1 MNLAPPLATTHSGQ
15 VETSIADTAN
25 VDKAIADTVITEKLA
40 KPLRIAVLLGDAV
53 NLDSHSAQVLG
64 TFTERERVQI
74 CAADANQS
82 TVHRPTAHEPKE
94 HEPSVYEQRSLTA
107 LLGQATTAIEQGK
120 LVELKF
126 NDGNLPQSL
135 YLLDGLRAAKLRLH
149 AHAFI
154 AGFAAG
160 NETTDVANAAVENA
174 ATVANAALAAAKRSP
189 AQTVQHQTIANT
201 LNEAFVALRQ
211 GVTAL
216 AARTQAP
223 LKGTTDIKQTNN
235 TNHQAGY
242 WFSDQ
247 HQARVLCLNLVA
259 KNIAAT
265 TSNPADT
272 LLDSGQNICQS
283 LVLTQ
288 GTQVI
293 APKALVDEN
302 RLFVPI
308 SSDSINELK
317 AKLFQLLSSL
327 AIGAPHTSS
336 ASHQLTFWF
345 ERYDANAPL
354 ALVLMAAS
362 SDDLKLEAKAM
373 LTALEN
379 DAIRHHGQHFKTP
392 AGSCFTAKPLGDAG
406 LTFVYPGVGTVYANM
421 FNNLHEYFPALYHQL
436 EREGDLSAMLQSPQ
450 IYAADVKTAA
460 GMNLSQQAISG
471 VGASYLFTKLLTQ
484 VFNIKPKI
492 ALGYSMGEAAMW
504 ASLDV
509 WQTPHGMINAT
520 ENSDIF
526 NHAISGELTAV
537 RRAWQLA
544 DDEAIVWNSFVV
556 RADSN
561 EIKAL
566 LPEFPRAYLAITQGD
581 TCVIAGC
588 ETSCKALLAKLG
600 KRGIAANRV
609 TAMHTAPAMLVHGQ
623 VQDFYTQALKP
634 EALKPKALKAAAQD
648 LPIRFISA
656 AQTAPVT
663 VDSHSIGR
671 AIADTFCS
679 PLDFSALIHNA
690 TEQGARLF
698 VEVGADRQTSTLI
711 DKISHA
717 HASQS
722 TANAATAAI
731 ACNAKGADAITSLL
745 KCLAQLISHR
755 VPLSL
760 APLIQPL
767 SANAAP
773 LSSAVS
779 PEGEPQ

>member
-1 MNLAPPLATTHSGQ
+1 MNLASPLATT
-15 VETSIADTAN
+15 N
-25 VDKAIADTVITEKLA
+25 NA
-40 KPLRIAVLLGDAV
+40 KPLRIAVLLGDAL

-64 TFTERERVQI
+64 RFAEHESVQI
-74 CAADANQS
+74 CALDADQS
-82 TVHRPTAHEPKE
+82 PTNGPTAHEPSMY
-94 HEPSVYEQRSLTA
+94 EPRSLTA
-107 LLGQATTAIEQGK
+107 LLSQAVAAIEQGK

-160 NETTDVANAAVENA
+160 NEVTGVANAAVENA
-174 ATVANAALAAAKRSP
+174 ATVANKALAAAKRSP
-189 AQTVQHQTIANT
+189 AQTVQHQLVANT
-201 LNEAFVALRQ
+201 LNEAFLALRQ

-223 LKGTTDIKQTNN
+223 LYGKEGENQQT
-235 TNHQAGY
+235 GY

-259 KNIAAT
+259 K
-265 TSNPADT
+265 TSSQTDESRHLN
-272 LLDSGQNICQS
+272 QS
-283 LVLTQ
+283 IVLTQ
-288 GTQVI
+288 GSQAI
-293 APKALVDEN
+293 APKALVDKN

-308 SSDSINELK
+308 SGDSINELK

-327 AIGAPHTSS
+327 EIGALNTSF
-336 ASHQLTFWF
+336 ASHQLAFWF

-362 SDDLKLEAKAM
+362 IDDLKLEANVM

-379 DAIRHHGQHFKTP
+379 DAVRHQGQAFKTP

-460 GMNLSQQAISG
+460 DMSLSQQAISG

-484 VFNIKPKI
+484 VFNIQPKM

-504 ASLDV
+504 ASLNV

-556 RADSN
+556 RADSH

-566 LPEFPRAYLAITQGD
+566 LPAFPRAYLAIIQGD

-588 ETSCKALLAKLG
+588 ETSCKALLATLG

-623 VQDFYTQALKP
+623 VQDFYTQALKA
-634 EALKPKALKAAAQD
+634 EALKPKALEAAAQD
-648 LPIRFISA
+648 SPIRFISA
-656 AQTAPVT
+656 AQTAPVAL
-663 VDSHSIGR
+663 DSASIGR

-679 PLDFSALIHNA
+679 PLDFSALIQNA

-717 HASQS
+717 HAGQS

-767 SANAAP
+767 NANAAP

-779 PEGEPQ
+779 PQGEPQ

>member
-1 MNLAPPLATTHSGQ
+1 MNLAPPLATTHNGQ
-15 VETSIADTAN
+15 AETSIAD
-25 VDKAIADTVITEKLA
+25 KSA

-74 CAADANQS
+74 CAANANQS
-82 TVHRPTAHEPKE
+82 SVHRPTAHEPKE
-94 HEPSVYEQRSLTA
+94 HEPSVHEQRSLTP

-120 LVELKF
+120 LVELIF

-160 NETTDVANAAVENA
+160 NETTDVENA
-174 ATVANAALAAAKRSP
+174 ATVANAAAVANKALVAAKRSP
-189 AQTVQHQTIANT
+189 AQTVQYQMVANT
-201 LNEAFVALRQ
+201 LNEACIALRQ

-223 LKGTTDIKQTNN
+223 LYGKEGENQQT
-235 TNHQAGY
+235 GY

-259 KNIAAT
+259 K
-265 TSNPADT
+265 TSHQADESRN
-272 LLDSGQNICQS
+272 LNQS

-288 GTQVI
+288 GTQLA

-308 SSDSINELK
+308 SADNIDALI
-317 AKLFQLLSSL
+317 AQLFQLLQRVNTLENSAGTL
-327 AIGAPHTSS
+327 ENGADFR
-336 ASHQLTFWF
+336 AEQLKPWF
-345 ERYDANAPL
+345 ERYNANAPL

-362 SDDLKLEAKAM
+362 IDDLKLEANAM
-373 LTALEN
+373 LAALEN
-379 DAIRHHGQHFKTP
+379 DAVRHQGQAFKTP

-484 VFNIKPKI
+484 VFNIKPKM

-556 RADSN
+556 RADSS

-566 LPEFPRAYLAITQGD
+566 LPAFPRAYLAITQGD

-588 ETSCKALLAKLG
+588 ETSCKTLLATLG

-634 EALKPKALKAAAQD
+634 EALKPKALEAAAQD
-648 LPIRFISA
+648 SPIRFISA
-656 AQTAPVT
+656 AQTAPVAL
-663 VDSHSIGR
+663 DSASIGR

-717 HASQS
+717 HAGQS

-760 APLIQPL
+760 APLMQPL
-767 SANAAP
+767 NANAAP
-773 LSSAVS
+773 LSSAVL
-779 PEGEPQ
+779 PQGEPQ

>member
-1 MNLAPPLATTHSGQ
+1 MNLAHTLATLHSGQ
-15 VETSIADTAN
+15 TETSIADTAM
-25 VDKAIADTVITEKLA
+25 TEKLA

-53 NLDSHSAQVLG
+53 NLDPHSAQVLG
-64 TFTERERVQI
+64 TFAERERVQI

-82 TVHRPTAHEPKE
+82 TD
-94 HEPSVYEQRSLTA
+94 HEPSVHEQRSLTA
-107 LLGQATTAIEQGK
+107 LLSQATTAIEQGK

-126 NDGNLPQSL
+126 NNGNLPQPLAQSL

-160 NETTDVANAAVENA
+160 NKVTGFENA

-189 AQTVQHQTIANT
+189 AQTVQHQTVANT

-216 AARTQAP
+216 AARTQVP
-223 LKGTTDIKQTNN
+223 LKGTTDIKQTND
-235 TNHQAGY
+235 TNHQTGY

-259 KNIAAT
+259 K
-265 TSNPADT
+265 TSHQADESRN
-272 LLDSGQNICQS
+272 LSQS

-288 GTQVI
+288 GTQLT
-293 APKALVDEN
+293 APKTLIDEN
-302 RLFVPI
+302 RLFIPI
-308 SSDSINELK
+308 SGGSINELK

-327 AIGAPHTSS
+327 DICAPDTSF
-336 ASHQLTFWF
+336 ALHQLAFWF
-345 ERYDANAPL
+345 ERYDTNAPL

-362 SDDLKLEAKAM
+362 IDDLRLEAKAM

-379 DAIRHHGQHFKTP
+379 DAVRHHGQHFKTP

-421 FNNLHEYFPALYHQL
+421 FNNLHEYFPELYHQL

-460 GMNLSQQAISG
+460 GMSLSQQAISG

-484 VFNIKPKI
+484 VFNIKPKM

-509 WQTPHGMINAT
+509 WQTPHAMINAT

-537 RRAWQLA
+537 RRAWQLK
-544 DDEAIVWNSFVV
+544 DNESIVWNSFVV
-556 RADSN
+556 RADSK

-588 ETSCKALLAKLG
+588 ETSCKALLTKLG

-634 EALKPKALKAAAQD
+634 EALKPEALKAAAQD
-648 LPIRFISA
+648 SSIRFISA
-656 AQTAPVT
+656 AQTAPVI

-679 PLDFSALIHNA
+679 PLDFSALIQNA

-731 ACNAKGADAITSLL
+731 ACNAKGADAIISLL

-773 LSSAVS
+773 LSSAVL

>member
-1 MNLAPPLATTHSGQ
+1 MNLAHTLATLHSGQ
-15 VETSIADTAN
+15 TETSIADTAM
-25 VDKAIADTVITEKLA
+25 TEKLA

-53 NLDSHSAQVLG
+53 NLDPHSAQVLG
-64 TFTERERVQI
+64 TFAERERVQI

-82 TVHRPTAHEPKE
+82 TD
-94 HEPSVYEQRSLTA
+94 HEPSVHEQRSLTA
-107 LLGQATTAIEQGK
+107 LLSQATTAIEQGK

-126 NDGNLPQSL
+126 NNGNLPQSL

-160 NETTDVANAAVENA
+160 NETTGVANAAA
-174 ATVANAALAAAKRSP
+174 VANAALVAAKRSP
-189 AQTVQHQTIANT
+189 AQTVQHQLVANT

-223 LKGTTDIKQTNN
+223 LKGTTDIKQTND
-235 TNHQAGY
+235 TNHQTGY

-247 HQARVLCLNLVA
+247 HQARVLCLNLVT
-259 KNIAAT
+259 KNLAAT

-272 LLDSGQNICQS
+272 LLDSGQDICQS

-288 GTQVI
+288 GSQVI
-293 APKALVDEN
+293 VPKALVDKN

-308 SSDSINELK
+308 SGNSIDSLIAQVLQLANTLENSAGTLENGADFRAEQLK
-317 AKLFQLLSSL
+317 A
-327 AIGAPHTSS
+327 
-336 ASHQLTFWF
+336 WF
-345 ERYDANAPL
+345 EHYDANAPL

-362 SDDLKLEAKAM
+362 SDDLKLEANAM
-373 LTALEN
+373 LAALEN
-379 DAIRHHGQHFKTP
+379 DAVRHQGQAFKTP

-460 GMNLSQQAISG
+460 GMGLSQQAISG

-484 VFNIKPKI
+484 VFNIQPKM

-504 ASLDV
+504 ASLNV
-509 WQTPHGMINAT
+509 WQTPHAMINAT

-556 RADSN
+556 RSGSH

-566 LPEFPRAYLAITQGD
+566 LPEFPRAYLAIIQGD
-581 TCVIAGC
+581 TCVIAGS
-588 ETSCKALLAKLG
+588 ETSCKVLLATLG

-634 EALKPKALKAAAQD
+634 EALKPKAQD

-656 AQTAPVT
+656 AQTAPVA
-663 VDSHSIGR
+663 VDSDSIGR

-679 PLDFSALIHNA
+679 PLDFSALIQNA

-711 DKISHA
+711 DKIGHA
-717 HASQS
+717 HAGQS
-722 TANAATAAI
+722 TENATTAAI

-755 VPLSL
+755 IPLSL
-760 APLIQPL
+760 APLITPL

-779 PEGEPQ
+779 PKGEPQ

>member
-1 MNLAPPLATTHSGQ
+1 MNLAPPLATTHNGQ
-15 VETSIADTAN
+15 AETSIADTAM
-25 VDKAIADTVITEKLA
+25 TEKLA

-53 NLDSHSAQVLG
+53 NLDSHSAQVLE
-64 TFTERERVQI
+64 TFAERERVQI

-82 TVHRPTAHEPKE
+82 TVHEPRV
-94 HEPSVYEQRSLTA
+94 HEPSMYEPRSLTA
-107 LLGQATTAIEQGK
+107 LLSQAVTAIEQGK

-126 NDGNLPQSL
+126 EDGNLPQSL

-160 NETTDVANAAVENA
+160 NEVTDVANAA
-174 ATVANAALAAAKRSP
+174 TVASKALAAAKRSP
-189 AQTVQHQTIANT
+189 AQTVQHQIVANT

-223 LKGTTDIKQTNN
+223 LKGTTGIKQTND
-235 TNHQAGY
+235 TNHQTGY

-259 KNIAAT
+259 K
-265 TSNPADT
+265 TSHQADESRN
-272 LLDSGQNICQS
+272 LSQS

-288 GTQVI
+288 GTQLA

-308 SSDSINELK
+308 SGDSINELK

-327 AIGAPHTSS
+327 DIGALDTSF
-336 ASHQLTFWF
+336 ASHQLAFLF

-484 VFNIKPKI
+484 VFNIKPKM

-634 EALKPKALKAAAQD
+634 EALKAAAQD
-648 LPIRFISA
+648 SSIRFISA
-656 AQTAPVT
+656 AQTAPVI

-679 PLDFSALIHNA
+679 PLDFSALIQNA

-773 LSSAVS
+773 LSSAVL
-779 PEGEPQ
+779 PEGEPL

>member
-1 MNLAPPLATTHSGQ
+1 MKAWRRKSSELSPPLATLHSGPA
-15 VETSIADTAN
+15 ETSIAD
-25 VDKAIADTVITEKLA
+25 KAIADKSA

-53 NLDSHSAQVLG
+53 NLDSHSAQILG
-64 TFTERERVQI
+64 TFAERERVQI

-82 TVHRPTAHEPKE
+82 TAHEPTLHESKM
-94 HEPSVYEQRSLTA
+94 HEPSVHEQRSLTA

-120 LVELKF
+120 LVELTF

-160 NETTDVANAAVENA
+160 NETTDVENA

-189 AQTVQHQTIANT
+189 AQTVQHQTVANT

-223 LKGTTDIKQTNN
+223 LKGTTGIKQTND
-235 TNHQAGY
+235 TNHQTGY

-259 KNIAAT
+259 K
-265 TSNPADT
+265 TSHQADESRN
-272 LLDSGQNICQS
+272 LSQS

-288 GTQVI
+288 GTQLA

-308 SSDSINELK
+308 GGDSINELK

-327 AIGAPHTSS
+327 DIGALDTSF
-336 ASHQLTFWF
+336 ASHQLAFLF

-379 DAIRHHGQHFKTP
+379 DAVRHQGQHFKTP

-484 VFNIKPKI
+484 VFNIKPKM

-509 WQTPHGMINAT
+509 WQTPHAMINAT

-544 DDEAIVWNSFVV
+544 DNEAIVWNSFVV
-556 RADSN
+556 RADSH

-588 ETSCKALLAKLG
+588 ETSCKALLTKLG

-634 EALKPKALKAAAQD
+634 EALKPKALKAAAQE

-679 PLDFSALIHNA
+679 PLDFSALIQNA

>member
-1 MNLAPPLATTHSGQ
+1 MNLASPLANLDNGQ
-15 VETSIADTAN
+15 ADASSK
-25 VDKAIADTVITEKLA
+25 DKAIADKSA
-40 KPLRIAVLLGDAV
+40 KPLRIAVLLGDAL

-64 TFTERERVQI
+64 RFAEHESVQI
-74 CAADANQS
+74 CALDADQS
-82 TVHRPTAHEPKE
+82 TLHGPTSHEPRVHE
-94 HEPSVYEQRSLTA
+94 QTSHEPSMYEPRSLTA
-107 LLGQATTAIEQGK
+107 LLSQAVAAIEQGK

-126 NDGNLPQSL
+126 NDGNLPQSLTQSL

-160 NETTDVANAAVENA
+160 NQVTGVANAAVENA

-189 AQTVQHQTIANT
+189 AQTVQHQTVANT

-223 LKGTTDIKQTNN
+223 LYGKEGENQQT
-235 TNHQAGY
+235 GY

-259 KNIAAT
+259 K
-265 TSNPADT
+265 TSHQADESRN
-272 LLDSGQNICQS
+272 LNQS

-288 GTQVI
+288 GTQLA

-308 SSDSINELK
+308 SADNIDSLIAQVLQLVNTLENSAGTLENGAGFRADFRAKQLK
-317 AKLFQLLSSL
+317 
-327 AIGAPHTSS
+327 P
-336 ASHQLTFWF
+336 WF
-345 ERYDANAPL
+345 ERYDDNAPL
-354 ALVLMAAS
+354 ALVLMAVS
-362 SDDLKLEAKAM
+362 IDDLKLEANAM

-379 DAIRHHGQHFKTP
+379 DAVRHHGQAFKTP

-484 VFNIKPKI
+484 VFNIKPKM

-504 ASLDV
+504 ASLNV
-509 WQTPHGMINAT
+509 WQTPHAMINAT

-556 RADSN
+556 RADSH

-566 LPEFPRAYLAITQGD
+566 LPAFPRAYLAITQGD

-588 ETSCKALLAKLG
+588 ETSCKALLTKLG

-634 EALKPKALKAAAQD
+634 EALEAAAHGS
-648 LPIRFISA
+648 PIRFISA
-656 AQTAPVT
+656 AQTAPVI
-663 VDSHSIGR
+663 VDSNSIGR

-679 PLDFSALIHNA
+679 PLDFSALIQNA

-731 ACNAKGADAITSLL
+731 ACNAKGADAITCLL

-760 APLIQPL
+760 APLMLPL
-767 SANAAP
+767 NANAAP

>member
-1 MNLAPPLATTHSGQ
+1 MNLAPPLATTHNGQ
-15 VETSIADTAN
+15 AETSIAD
-25 VDKAIADTVITEKLA
+25 KSA

-74 CAADANQS
+74 CAANANQS
-82 TVHRPTAHEPKE
+82 SVH
-94 HEPSVYEQRSLTA
+94 EQSSLTA

-160 NETTDVANAAVENA
+160 NETTDVENA

-189 AQTVQHQTIANT
+189 AQTVQHQTVANT

-223 LKGTTDIKQTNN
+223 LKGTTGIKQTND
-235 TNHQAGY
+235 TNHQTGY

-259 KNIAAT
+259 K
-265 TSNPADT
+265 TSHQADESRN
-272 LLDSGQNICQS
+272 LNQS

-288 GTQVI
+288 GTQLA

-302 RLFVPI
+302 RLFIPI

-327 AIGAPHTSS
+327 DIGAPDTSFTL
-336 ASHQLTFWF
+336 HQLAFWF

-379 DAIRHHGQHFKTP
+379 DAVCHHGQHFKTP
-392 AGSCFTAKPLGDAG
+392 AGSCFTAKPLGDSG

-421 FNNLHEYFPALYHQL
+421 FNNLHEYFPALYHRL
-436 EREGDLSAMLQSPQ
+436 EGEGDLSAMLQSQ
-450 IYAADVKTAA
+450 LIYAADVKTAA
-460 GMNLSQQAISG
+460 NMSLSQQAISG

-484 VFNIKPKI
+484 VFNIKPKM

-509 WQTPHGMINAT
+509 WQTPHAMIKAT

-537 RRAWQLA
+537 RQAWQLK
-544 DDEAIVWNSFVV
+544 DNEAIVWNSFVV
-556 RADSN
+556 RSGSH

-634 EALKPKALKAAAQD
+634 KALKPKALKAAAQD

>member
-1 MNLAPPLATTHSGQ
+1 MNLANPLATTNRGQ
-15 VETSIADTAN
+15 ADSSIK
-25 VDKAIADTVITEKLA
+25 DKAIADKSA

-53 NLDSHSAQVLG
+53 NLDAHSALKLAQL
-64 TFTERERVQI
+64 ESVQI
-74 CAADANQS
+74 CTLDVDLS
-82 TVHRPTAHEPKE
+82 TTHEPT
-94 HEPSVYEQRSLTA
+94 SFTT
-107 LLGQATTAIEQGK
+107 LLSQAVTAIEQGK
-120 LVELKF
+120 LVELIF
-126 NDGNLPQSL
+126 NDANQPQPLTQSL
-135 YLLDGLRAAKLRLH
+135 YLLDGLSAAKLRLH

-160 NETTDVANAAVENA
+160 NETTGGSNAVVENA
-174 ATVANAALAAAKRSP
+174 AAVANAALAAAKRNP
-189 AQTVQHQTIANT
+189 AQTVQHRRVANT
-201 LNEAFVALRQ
+201 LNEAFIALRQ
-211 GVTAL
+211 GVTAI

-223 LKGTTDIKQTNN
+223 LNGKEGENQQT
-235 TNHQAGY
+235 GY
-242 WFSDQ
+242 WFSGQ

-259 KNIAAT
+259 K
-265 TSNPADT
+265 TSHQADESRN
-272 LLDSGQNICQS
+272 LNQS
-283 LVLTQ
+283 IVLTQ

-302 RLFVPI
+302 RLFAPI
-308 SSDSINELK
+308 SGDNIDSLI
-317 AKLFQLLSSL
+317 AQLLQL
-327 AIGAPHTSS
+327 VTLENGPGTLENS
-336 ASHQLTFWF
+336 AGFHADFRAEQLKPWF

-362 SDDLKLEAKAM
+362 IDDLKLEAKAM

-436 EREGDLSAMLQSPQ
+436 EREGDLSAMLQSSL

-460 GMNLSQQAISG
+460 NMSLSQQAISG

-484 VFNIKPKI
+484 VFNIKPKM

-509 WQTPHGMINAT
+509 WQTPHAMINAT

-556 RADSN
+556 RADSH

-588 ETSCKALLAKLG
+588 ETSCKALLATLG

-634 EALKPKALKAAAQD
+634 EVLKPEALEPEALEPEVLKAAAQD

-663 VDSHSIGR
+663 VDSTSIGR

-679 PLDFSALIHNA
+679 PLDFSALIQNA

-711 DKISHA
+711 DKISHV
-717 HASQS
+717 HAGQS
-722 TANAATAAI
+722 TANEATAAI

-779 PEGEPQ
+779 QQGEPQ

>member
-1 MNLAPPLATTHSGQ
+1 MNLAPPLATTHNGQ
-15 VETSIADTAN
+15 AETSIAD
-25 VDKAIADTVITEKLA
+25 KSA

-74 CAADANQS
+74 CAANANQS
-82 TVHRPTAHEPKE
+82 SM

-126 NDGNLPQSL
+126 NDGNLSQPLAQSL

-160 NETTDVANAAVENA
+160 NETTDVENA
-174 ATVANAALAAAKRSP
+174 ATVANAAAVANAALAAAKRCP
-189 AQTVQHQTIANT
+189 AQTVQHQTVANT

-223 LKGTTDIKQTNN
+223 LHGATDIKQTNN
-235 TNHQAGY
+235 TNHQTGY

-259 KNIAAT
+259 K
-265 TSNPADT
+265 TSHQADESRN
-272 LLDSGQNICQS
+272 LCQS

-288 GTQVI
+288 GTQLVT
-293 APKALVDEN
+293 PKALVDEN

-308 SSDSINELK
+308 SGDSIDSLIAQILQIINTVENGAGTLENSTDFSAEYLK
-317 AKLFQLLSSL
+317 AL
-327 AIGAPHTSS
+327 
-336 ASHQLTFWF
+336 F

-379 DAIRHHGQHFKTP
+379 DAVCHHGQHFKTP
-392 AGSCFTAKPLGDAG
+392 AGSCFTAKPLGDKG

-484 VFNIKPKI
+484 VFNIKPKM

-509 WQTPHGMINAT
+509 WQTPHAMINAT

-556 RADSN
+556 RADSH

-588 ETSCKALLAKLG
+588 ETSCKALLATLD

-634 EALKPKALKAAAQD
+634 EALKAAAQD

-656 AQTAPVT
+656 AQTAPVI

-679 PLDFSALIHNA
+679 PLDFSALIQNA

-722 TANAATAAI
+722 SANAATAAI

-760 APLIQPL
+760 TPLIQPL

-779 PEGEPQ
+779 PKGEPQ

>member
-1 MNLAPPLATTHSGQ
+1 MNLAHTLATLHSSQ
-15 VETSIADTAN
+15 TETSIADTAM
-25 VDKAIADTVITEKLA
+25 TEKLA

-64 TFTERERVQI
+64 TFAERERVQI
-74 CAADANQS
+74 CALDANQS
-82 TVHRPTAHEPKE
+82 TVH
-94 HEPSVYEQRSLTA
+94 EPSVHEQRSLTA

-160 NETTDVANAAVENA
+160 NETTGVANAAA
-174 ATVANAALAAAKRSP
+174 VANKALGATKRNP
-189 AQTVQHQTIANT
+189 AQTVQHQLVANT

-223 LKGTTDIKQTNN
+223 LRGATDIKEANG

-259 KNIAAT
+259 K
-265 TSNPADT
+265 TSSHADESRH
-272 LLDSGQNICQS
+272 LNQS
-283 LVLTQ
+283 IVLTQ

-308 SSDSINELK
+308 SADNIDSLIAQVLQLVNTLENGAGLHADFRAEQLK
-317 AKLFQLLSSL
+317 
-327 AIGAPHTSS
+327 P
-336 ASHQLTFWF
+336 WF

-362 SDDLKLEAKAM
+362 IDDLKLEAKAM
-373 LTALEN
+373 LSALEN
-379 DAIRHHGQHFKTP
+379 DAVRHHGQHFKTP

-450 IYAADVKTAA
+450 IYAADVKNAA
-460 GMNLSQQAISG
+460 GMSLSQQAISG

-484 VFNIKPKI
+484 VFNIKPKM

-509 WQTPHGMINAT
+509 WQTPHAMINAT

-537 RRAWQLA
+537 RRAWQLK
-544 DDEAIVWNSFVV
+544 DNESIVWNSFVV

-588 ETSCKALLAKLG
+588 ETSCKALLATLG

-634 EALKPKALKAAAQD
+634 EALKPKALEAAAQD

-679 PLDFSALIHNA
+679 PLDFSALIQNA

-717 HASQS
+717 HAGQS
-722 TANAATAAI
+722 TVHEATVAI

-745 KCLAQLISHR
+745 KCFAQLISHR

-760 APLIQPL
+760 APLIKPL

-779 PEGEPQ
+779 PQGEPQ

>member
-1 MNLAPPLATTHSGQ
+1 MNLASPLATTNS
-15 VETSIADTAN
+15 
-25 VDKAIADTVITEKLA
+25 A

-53 NLDSHSAQVLG
+53 NLSPHSAQVLG
-64 TFTERERVQI
+64 TFAERESVQI
-74 CAADANQS
+74 CAANANQS
-82 TVHRPTAHEPKE
+82 TAHEPTLHE
-94 HEPSVYEQRSLTA
+94 STVHEPIVHEPSVYEQSSLTA
-107 LLGQATTAIEQGK
+107 LLGQAITAIEQGK

-160 NETTDVANAAVENA
+160 NEATGGANAAVANAAA
-174 ATVANAALAAAKRSP
+174 IANTALAAAKRSP
-189 AQTVQHQTIANT
+189 AQTVQHQLVANT

-223 LKGTTDIKQTNN
+223 LHGATDIKEANG

-259 KNIAAT
+259 K
-265 TSNPADT
+265 TSNQADESRN
-272 LLDSGQNICQS
+272 LNQS
-283 LVLTQ
+283 IVLTQ
-288 GTQVI
+288 DTKVI

-308 SSDSINELK
+308 SGDSIDSLIAQVLQLVNTLENGAGLHADFRAEQLK
-317 AKLFQLLSSL
+317 
-327 AIGAPHTSS
+327 P
-336 ASHQLTFWF
+336 WF
-345 ERYDANAPL
+345 ERYDANATL

-362 SDDLKLEAKAM
+362 IDDLKLEAKAM
-373 LTALEN
+373 LSALEN
-379 DAIRHHGQHFKTP
+379 DAVRHHGQAFKTP

-421 FNNLHEYFPALYHQL
+421 FNNLHEYFPTLYHQL

-460 GMNLSQQAISG
+460 GMSLSQQAISG

-484 VFNIKPKI
+484 VFNIKPKM

-509 WQTPHGMINAT
+509 WQTPHAMIKAT

-537 RRAWQLA
+537 RRAWQLK
-544 DDEAIVWNSFVV
+544 DNESIVWNSFVV

-566 LPEFPRAYLAITQGD
+566 LPEFPRAYLAIIQGD

-623 VQDFYTQALKP
+623 VQDFYTQAVKP
-634 EALKPKALKAAAQD
+634 EALKPKALEAAVQD

-679 PLDFSALIHNA
+679 PLDFSALIQNA

-717 HASQS
+717 HASQ
-722 TANAATAAI
+722 TTVNEATVAI
-731 ACNAKGADAITSLL
+731 ACNAKGADAITCLL

-760 APLIQPL
+760 APLIKPL

-779 PEGEPQ
+779 PKGEPL

>member
-82 TVHRPTAHEPKE
+82 TVHGPTAHEPKE
-94 HEPSVYEQRSLTA
+94 HEPSVHEQRSLTA
-107 LLGQATTAIEQGK
+107 LLGQATTALEQGK

-126 NDGNLPQSL
+126 NDGNRPLSL

-160 NETTDVANAAVENA
+160 NETTGDTNVAVENA

-189 AQTVQHQTIANT
+189 AQTVQHQTVANT

-223 LKGTTDIKQTNN
+223 LKGTTGIKQTND
-235 TNHQAGY
+235 TNHQTGY

-259 KNIAAT
+259 K
-265 TSNPADT
+265 TSHQADESRN
-272 LLDSGQNICQS
+272 LSQS

-288 GTQVI
+288 GTQLA

-327 AIGAPHTSS
+327 DIGAPDTSS

-484 VFNIKPKI
+484 VFNIKPKM

-509 WQTPHGMINAT
+509 WQTPHAMINAT

-544 DDEAIVWNSFVV
+544 DDEAIAWNSFVV
-556 RADSN
+556 RADSH

-588 ETSCKALLAKLG
+588 ETSCKALLATLG

-609 TAMHTAPAMLVHGQ
+609 TAMHTAPALLVHGQ

-634 EALKPKALKAAAQD
+634 EALEPEALKAAAQD
-648 LPIRFISA
+648 SPIRFISA
-656 AQTAPVT
+656 AQTAPVI

-679 PLDFSALIHNA
+679 PIDFSALIQNA

>member
-1 MNLAPPLATTHSGQ
+1 MNLASPLATT
-15 VETSIADTAN
+15 N
-25 VDKAIADTVITEKLA
+25 NA
-40 KPLRIAVLLGDAV
+40 KPLRIAVLLGDAL
-53 NLDSHSAQVLG
+53 NLDSHSAQILG
-64 TFTERERVQI
+64 RFAEHERVQI
-74 CAADANQS
+74 CALDADLS
-82 TVHRPTAHEPKE
+82 PTHEPIVHK
-94 HEPSVYEQRSLTA
+94 QQSLTA
-107 LLGQATTAIEQGK
+107 LLSQAVTALEQGK

-154 AGFAAG
+154 AGFAVG
-160 NETTDVANAAVENA
+160 NEATGGSNATVANTEAVANTAA
-174 ATVANAALAAAKRSP
+174 VANAALVAAKRNP
-189 AQTVQHQTIANT
+189 AQTVQYQMIANT

-223 LKGTTDIKQTNN
+223 RTTDIKQTNN

-259 KNIAAT
+259 K
-265 TSNPADT
+265 TSHQADESRN
-272 LLDSGQNICQS
+272 LNQS

-288 GTQVI
+288 GTQLA

-302 RLFVPI
+302 RLFIPI

-327 AIGAPHTSS
+327 NIGAPDTSF
-336 ASHQLTFWF
+336 ALHQLAFWF
-345 ERYDANAPL
+345 ERYDDNAPL

-362 SDDLKLEAKAM
+362 IDDLKLEANAM
-373 LTALEN
+373 LAALEN
-379 DAIRHHGQHFKTP
+379 DAVRHHGQHFKTP

-484 VFNIKPKI
+484 VFNIKPKM

-509 WQTPHGMINAT
+509 WQTPHAMINAT

-544 DDEAIVWNSFVV
+544 DNEAIVWNSFVV
-556 RADSN
+556 RADSH

-588 ETSCKALLAKLG
+588 EASCKALLATLG

-656 AQTAPVT
+656 AQTAPVI

-679 PLDFSALIHNA
+679 PLDFSALIQNA

-717 HASQS
+717 HAGQS
-722 TANAATAAI
+722 TVNEATAAI

>member
-1 MNLAPPLATTHSGQ
+1 MNLAHPLATTHSGQ
-15 VETSIADTAN
+15 TETSIADTAM
-25 VDKAIADTVITEKLA
+25 TEKLA

-64 TFTERERVQI
+64 TFAERERVQI
-74 CAADANQS
+74 CALDAAPS
-82 TVHRPTAHEPKE
+82 TTQEPAAHEPKV
-94 HEPSVYEQRSLTA
+94 HEPSVYEQSSLTA

-126 NDGNLPQSL
+126 NDGNLPQPLTQSL

-160 NETTDVANAAVENA
+160 NQTTGVANAAA
-174 ATVANAALAAAKRSP
+174 VANAALVAAKRSP
-189 AQTVQHQTIANT
+189 AQTVQHQLVANT
-201 LNEAFVALRQ
+201 LNGTFVALRQ

-223 LKGTTDIKQTNN
+223 LKGTTDIKQTND
-235 TNHQAGY
+235 TNHQTGY

-259 KNIAAT
+259 KNLAAT
-265 TSNPADT
+265 RSNPADT
-272 LLDSGQNICQS
+272 LLDSGQDIYQS

-308 SSDSINELK
+308 SADNIDSLIAQVLQLVNTLENNVGFHAEYLK
-317 AKLFQLLSSL
+317 A
-327 AIGAPHTSS
+327 
-336 ASHQLTFWF
+336 WF

-362 SDDLKLEAKAM
+362 IDDLKLETKAM

-379 DAIRHHGQHFKTP
+379 DGVCHHGQPFKTP

-421 FNNLHEYFPALYHQL
+421 FNNLYEYFPALYHQL
-436 EREGDLSAMLQSPQ
+436 EREGDLSAMLQSPL

-484 VFNIKPKI
+484 VFNIKPKM

-544 DDEAIVWNSFVV
+544 DNESIVWNSFVV
-556 RADSN
+556 RTDSN

-566 LPEFPRAYLAITQGD
+566 LPEFPRAYLAIIQGD

-609 TAMHTAPAMLVHGQ
+609 TVMHTAPAMLVHGQ
-623 VQDFYTQALKP
+623 VQDFYTQAVKT
-634 EALKPKALKAAAQD
+634 EALKPKALEAAAHGS
-648 LPIRFISA
+648 PIRFISA

-679 PLDFSALIHNA
+679 PLDFSALIQNA

-717 HASQS
+717 HAGQS
-722 TANAATAAI
+722 TANEATVAI
-731 ACNAKGADAITSLL
+731 ACNAKGADAITCLL

-760 APLIQPL
+760 APLMQPL

-779 PEGEPQ
+779 PKGEPL

>member
-1 MNLAPPLATTHSGQ
+1 MNLAPPLATTHNGQ
-15 VETSIADTAN
+15 AETSIADTAN
-25 VDKAIADTVITEKLA
+25 ADKSA

-82 TVHRPTAHEPKE
+82 TVHVPTTHEPKE
-94 HEPSVYEQRSLTA
+94 HEPSMHEQRSLTA

-120 LVELKF
+120 LVELTF
-126 NDGNLPQSL
+126 NDANLPQSL

-160 NETTDVANAAVENA
+160 NDTTGVANA

-189 AQTVQHQTIANT
+189 AQTVQHQTVANT

-223 LKGTTDIKQTNN
+223 LHDTTDIKQTND
-235 TNHQAGY
+235 TNHQTGY

-259 KNIAAT
+259 K
-265 TSNPADT
+265 TSHQADESRN
-272 LLDSGQNICQS
+272 LNQS

-288 GTQVI
+288 GTQLA
-293 APKALVDEN
+293 APKALVNEN

-308 SSDSINELK
+308 SGDSIDSLIAQVLQLVNTLENSVGFHAEYLK
-317 AKLFQLLSSL
+317 A
-327 AIGAPHTSS
+327 
-336 ASHQLTFWF
+336 WF

-362 SDDLKLEAKAM
+362 IDDLKLEAKAM

-379 DAIRHHGQHFKTP
+379 DAVRHHGQHFKTP

-460 GMNLSQQAISG
+460 GMNLSKQAISG

-484 VFNIKPKI
+484 VFNIKPKM

-509 WQTPHGMINAT
+509 WQTPHAMINAT

-537 RRAWQLA
+537 RRAWQLT
-544 DDEAIVWNSFVV
+544 DNEAIVWNSFVV
-556 RADSN
+556 RADSH

-588 ETSCKALLAKLG
+588 ETSCKALLTKLG

-634 EALKPKALKAAAQD
+634 KALKPKALEAAAHGS
-648 LPIRFISA
+648 PIRFISA

-679 PLDFSALIHNA
+679 PLDFSALIQNA

-698 VEVGADRQTSTLI
+698 VEVGADRQTCTLI

-773 LSSAVS
+773 LSSAVL

>member
-1 MNLAPPLATTHSGQ
+1 MNLASPLATTNS
-15 VETSIADTAN
+15 
-25 VDKAIADTVITEKLA
+25 A

-53 NLDSHSAQVLG
+53 NLSPHSAQVLG
-64 TFTERERVQI
+64 TFAERERVQI
-74 CAADANQS
+74 CAANANQS
-82 TVHRPTAHEPKE
+82 TAHEPKV
-94 HEPSVYEQRSLTA
+94 HEPSVYEQSSLTA
-107 LLGQATTAIEQGK
+107 LLGQAVTAIEQGK

-126 NDGNLPQSL
+126 NDGNQPQPLTQSL

-160 NETTDVANAAVENA
+160 NEATGGANAGVANAAA
-174 ATVANAALAAAKRSP
+174 VANAALVAAKRSP
-189 AQTVQHQTIANT
+189 AQTVQHQLVANT

-223 LKGTTDIKQTNN
+223 LHGATDIKAANG

-259 KNIAAT
+259 K
-265 TSNPADT
+265 TSNQVDESRN
-272 LLDSGQNICQS
+272 LNQS
-283 LVLTQ
+283 IVLTQ

-308 SSDSINELK
+308 SGDSIDSLIAQVLQLVNTLENGAGLHADFRAEQLK
-317 AKLFQLLSSL
+317 
-327 AIGAPHTSS
+327 P
-336 ASHQLTFWF
+336 WF
-345 ERYDANAPL
+345 ERYDANATL

-362 SDDLKLEAKAM
+362 IDDLKLEAKAM
-373 LTALEN
+373 LSALEN
-379 DAIRHHGQHFKTP
+379 DAVRHHGQAFKTP

-421 FNNLHEYFPALYHQL
+421 FNNLHEYFPTLYHQL

-460 GMNLSQQAISG
+460 GMSLSQQAISG

-484 VFNIKPKI
+484 VFNIKPKM

-509 WQTPHGMINAT
+509 WQTPHAMIKAT

-537 RRAWQLA
+537 RRVWQLK
-544 DDEAIVWNSFVV
+544 DNESIVWNSFVV

-566 LPEFPRAYLAITQGD
+566 LPEFPRAYLAIIQGD

-623 VQDFYTQALKP
+623 VQDFYTQAVKP
-634 EALKPKALKAAAQD
+634 EALKPKALEAAVQD

-679 PLDFSALIHNA
+679 PLDFSALIQNA

-717 HASQS
+717 HAGQS
-722 TANAATAAI
+722 TVNEATVAI

-760 APLIQPL
+760 APLMQPL

-779 PEGEPQ
+779 PKGEPQ

>member
-1 MNLAPPLATTHSGQ
+1 MNLASPLATT
-15 VETSIADTAN
+15 N
-25 VDKAIADTVITEKLA
+25 NA
-40 KPLRIAVLLGDAV
+40 KPLRIAVLLGDAL
-53 NLDSHSAQVLG
+53 NLNSHSAQVLG
-64 TFTERERVQI
+64 TFAEHESVQI
-74 CAADANQS
+74 CALDADLS
-82 TVHRPTAHEPKE
+82 PTHGPTVHEPRV
-94 HEPSVYEQRSLTA
+94 PEQSSLTA
-107 LLGQATTAIEQGK
+107 LLSQAVAAIEQGK

-126 NDGNLPQSL
+126 NDGNLPQPLTQSL

-160 NETTDVANAAVENA
+160 NEATSGVNAAVANT
-174 ATVANAALAAAKRSP
+174 ATVANKALVAAKRSP
-189 AQTVQHQTIANT
+189 AQTVQYQMVANT

-216 AARTQAP
+216 AARTQVP
-223 LKGTTDIKQTNN
+223 LYGKEGENQQT
-235 TNHQAGY
+235 GY

-259 KNIAAT
+259 K
-265 TSNPADT
+265 TSSQTDESRHLN
-272 LLDSGQNICQS
+272 QS
-283 LVLTQ
+283 IVLTQ

-308 SSDSINELK
+308 SADNIDSLIAQVLQLVNTLENGVGFHAEYLK
-317 AKLFQLLSSL
+317 
-327 AIGAPHTSS
+327 P
-336 ASHQLTFWF
+336 WF

-362 SDDLKLEAKAM
+362 IDDLKLEAKAM
-373 LTALEN
+373 LSALES
-379 DAIRHHGQHFKTP
+379 DAVRHHGQHFKTP

-460 GMNLSQQAISG
+460 GMSLSQQAISG

-484 VFNIKPKI
+484 VFNIKPKM

-509 WQTPHGMINAT
+509 WQTPHAMINAT

-537 RRAWQLA
+537 RRAWQLK
-544 DDEAIVWNSFVV
+544 DNESIVWNSFVV
-556 RADSN
+556 RADSH

-634 EALKPKALKAAAQD
+634 EALKPKALEAAAHGS
-648 LPIRFISA
+648 PIRFISA
-656 AQTAPVT
+656 AQTVPVT

-679 PLDFSALIHNA
+679 PLDFSALIQNA

-717 HASQS
+717 HAGQSTGWHQS
-722 TANAATAAI
+722 TANEATAAI

-760 APLIQPL
+760 APLIKPL

-773 LSSAVS
+773 LSSEVS

>member
-1 MNLAPPLATTHSGQ
+1 MNLAHTLATLHSGP
-15 VETSIADTAN
+15 ADTA
-25 VDKAIADTVITEKLA
+25 ITEKLA

-53 NLDSHSAQVLG
+53 NLDPHSAQVLG
-64 TFTERERVQI
+64 TFAERERVQI
-74 CAADANQS
+74 CALDAAPS
-82 TVHRPTAHEPKE
+82 TTQEPTAHEPKV
-94 HEPSVYEQRSLTA
+94 HEPSVYEQSSLTA
-107 LLGQATTAIEQGK
+107 LLGQATTAIEQDK
-120 LVELKF
+120 LVELTF
-126 NDGNLPQSL
+126 NDGNLPQALTQSL

-160 NETTDVANAAVENA
+160 NDTTGVANAAA
-174 ATVANAALAAAKRSP
+174 VANAALVAAKRSP
-189 AQTVQHQTIANT
+189 AQTVQHQLVANT

-223 LKGTTDIKQTNN
+223 LRGATDIKEANG

-259 KNIAAT
+259 KNLAAT
-265 TSNPADT
+265 RSNPADT
-272 LLDSGQNICQS
+272 LLDSGQDICQS

-308 SSDSINELK
+308 SADNIDSLIAQVLQLVNTLENGVGFHAEYLK
-317 AKLFQLLSSL
+317 
-327 AIGAPHTSS
+327 P
-336 ASHQLTFWF
+336 WF

-362 SDDLKLEAKAM
+362 IDDLKLEAKAM
-373 LTALEN
+373 LSALES
-379 DAIRHHGQHFKTP
+379 DAVRHHGQHFKTP

-460 GMNLSQQAISG
+460 GMSLSQQAISG

-484 VFNIKPKI
+484 VFNIKPKM

-509 WQTPHGMINAT
+509 WQTPHAMINAT

-544 DDEAIVWNSFVV
+544 DNESIVWNSFVV
-556 RADSN
+556 RADRN

-566 LPEFPRAYLAITQGD
+566 LPEFHRAYLAIIQGD

-609 TAMHTAPAMLVHGQ
+609 TAMHTAPALLVHGQ

-634 EALKPKALKAAAQD
+634 EALEAAAHGS
-648 LPIRFISA
+648 PIRFISA

-679 PLDFSALIHNA
+679 PLDFSALIQNA
-690 TEQGARLF
+690 TKQGARLF

-717 HASQS
+717 HAGQS
-722 TANAATAAI
+722 TENATTVAI
-731 ACNAKGADAITSLL
+731 ACNAKGADVITSLL

-779 PEGEPQ
+779 PKGEPL

>member
-1 MNLAPPLATTHSGQ
+1 MNLASPLATTNS
-15 VETSIADTAN
+15 
-25 VDKAIADTVITEKLA
+25 A

-53 NLDSHSAQVLG
+53 NLSPHSAQVLG
-64 TFTERERVQI
+64 TFAERESVQI
-74 CAADANQS
+74 CAANANQS
-82 TVHRPTAHEPKE
+82 TAHEPTLHE
-94 HEPSVYEQRSLTA
+94 STVHEPIVHEPSVYEQSSLTA
-107 LLGQATTAIEQGK
+107 LLGQAITAIEQGK

-160 NETTDVANAAVENA
+160 NEATGGANAAVANAAA
-174 ATVANAALAAAKRSP
+174 IANTALAAAKRSP
-189 AQTVQHQTIANT
+189 AQTVQHQLVANT

-223 LKGTTDIKQTNN
+223 LHGATDIKEANG

-259 KNIAAT
+259 K
-265 TSNPADT
+265 TSNQADESRN
-272 LLDSGQNICQS
+272 LNQS
-283 LVLTQ
+283 IVLTQ
-288 GTQVI
+288 GTKVI

-308 SSDSINELK
+308 SGDSIDSLIAQVLQLVNTLENGAGLHADFRAEQLK
-317 AKLFQLLSSL
+317 
-327 AIGAPHTSS
+327 P
-336 ASHQLTFWF
+336 WF
-345 ERYDANAPL
+345 ERYDANATL

-362 SDDLKLEAKAM
+362 IDDLKLEAKAM
-373 LTALEN
+373 LSALEN
-379 DAIRHHGQHFKTP
+379 DAVRHHGQAFKTP
-392 AGSCFTAKPLGDAG
+392 AGSCFTAKPLGGAG

-421 FNNLHEYFPALYHQL
+421 FNNLHEYFPTLYHQL

-460 GMNLSQQAISG
+460 GMSLSQQAISG

-484 VFNIKPKI
+484 VFNIKPKM

-509 WQTPHGMINAT
+509 WQTPHAMIKAT

-537 RRAWQLA
+537 RRAWQLK
-544 DDEAIVWNSFVV
+544 DNESIVWNSFVV

-566 LPEFPRAYLAITQGD
+566 LPEFPRAYLAIIQGD

-623 VQDFYTQALKP
+623 VQDFYTQAVKP
-634 EALKPKALKAAAQD
+634 EALKPKALEAAVQD

-679 PLDFSALIHNA
+679 PLDFSALIQNA

-717 HASQS
+717 HASQ
-722 TANAATAAI
+722 TTVNEATVAI
-731 ACNAKGADAITSLL
+731 ACNAKGADAITCLL

-760 APLIQPL
+760 APLIKPL

-779 PEGEPQ
+779 PKGEPL

>member
-1 MNLAPPLATTHSGQ
+1 MNLAHPLATTHNGQ
-15 VETSIADTAN
+15 AETSIADTAN
-25 VDKAIADTVITEKLA
+25 ADMAIADTVITEKLA

-64 TFTERERVQI
+64 TFAERERVQI
-74 CAADANQS
+74 CAANANQS
-82 TVHRPTAHEPKE
+82 SVH
-94 HEPSVYEQRSLTA
+94 EQRSLTA

-160 NETTDVANAAVENA
+160 NETTDVENA

-259 KNIAAT
+259 K
-265 TSNPADT
+265 TSHQADESRN
-272 LLDSGQNICQS
+272 LSQS

-288 GTQVI
+288 GTQLA

-308 SSDSINELK
+308 SGDNIDSLIAQILQIVNTVENGAGTLENSADFSAEYLK
-317 AKLFQLLSSL
+317 ALFE
-327 AIGAPHTSS
+327 H
-336 ASHQLTFWF
+336 
-345 ERYDANAPL
+345 YDANAPL

-362 SDDLKLEAKAM
+362 IDDLKLEAKAM
-373 LTALEN
+373 LAALEN
-379 DAIRHHGQHFKTP
+379 DAVRHHGQHFKTP
-392 AGSCFTAKPLGDAG
+392 AGSCFTAKPLGDVG

-421 FNNLHEYFPALYHQL
+421 FNNLHEYFPELYHQL

-484 VFNIKPKI
+484 VFNIKPKM

-509 WQTPHGMINAT
+509 WQTPHAMINAT

-634 EALKPKALKAAAQD
+634 EALKAAAQD
-648 LPIRFISA
+648 SSIRFISA
-656 AQTAPVT
+656 AQTAPVI

-679 PLDFSALIHNA
+679 PLDFSALIQNA

-779 PEGEPQ
+779 PEGEPL

>member
-1 MNLAPPLATTHSGQ
+1 MNLTHTLATLHSGQ
-15 VETSIADTAN
+15 TETSIADTAM
-25 VDKAIADTVITEKLA
+25 TEKLA

-53 NLDSHSAQVLG
+53 NLDSHSAQILE
-64 TFTERERVQI
+64 TFAERERVQI
-74 CAADANQS
+74 CALDAAPS
-82 TVHRPTAHEPKE
+82 TTQEPTAHEPKV
-94 HEPSVYEQRSLTA
+94 HEPSVYEQSSLTA

-126 NDGNLPQSL
+126 NDGNQPQPLTQSL

-160 NETTDVANAAVENA
+160 NETTGVVNAGVANAAA
-174 ATVANAALAAAKRSP
+174 VANAALVAAKRSP
-189 AQTVQHQTIANT
+189 AQTVQHQLVANT

-223 LKGTTDIKQTNN
+223 LHGATDIKAASG

-242 WFSDQ
+242 WFSGQ

-259 KNIAAT
+259 K
-265 TSNPADT
+265 TSNQT
-272 LLDSGQNICQS
+272 GESRNLSQS
-283 LVLTQ
+283 IVLTQ

-308 SSDSINELK
+308 SGDSINELK

-327 AIGAPHTSS
+327 EIGALNTSF
-336 ASHQLTFWF
+336 ASHQLAFLF
-345 ERYDANAPL
+345 ERYDANATL

-362 SDDLKLEAKAM
+362 IDDLKLEAKAM
-373 LTALEN
+373 LAALEN
-379 DAIRHHGQHFKTP
+379 HAVRHHGQHFKTP
-392 AGSCFTAKPLGDAG
+392 AGSCFTAKPLEDAG

-450 IYAADVKTAA
+450 IYAENIKTAA
-460 GMNLSQQAISG
+460 SMSLSQQAISG

-484 VFNIKPKI
+484 VFNIKPKM

-509 WQTPHGMINAT
+509 WQTPHAMINAT

-537 RRAWQLA
+537 RRAWQLK
-544 DDEAIVWNSFVV
+544 DNESIVWNSFVV
-556 RADSN
+556 RANSH

-566 LPEFPRAYLAITQGD
+566 LPEFPRAYLAIIQGD

-634 EALKPKALKAAAQD
+634 EALKPKALEAAAQD

-679 PLDFSALIHNA
+679 PLDFSALIQNA

-717 HASQS
+717 HAGQS
-722 TANAATAAI
+722 TANEATVAI

-760 APLIQPL
+760 APLIKPL
-767 SANAAP
+767 STNAAP

-779 PEGEPQ
+779 PQGEPQ

>member
-15 VETSIADTAN
+15 VETSIADTA
-25 VDKAIADTVITEKLA
+25 IADKSA

-82 TVHRPTAHEPKE
+82 TVHEPRV
-94 HEPSVYEQRSLTA
+94 HEPSMYEPRSLTA
-107 LLGQATTAIEQGK
+107 LLSQAVTAIEQGK

-160 NETTDVANAAVENA
+160 NETTDVENA

-259 KNIAAT
+259 K
-265 TSNPADT
+265 TSHQADESRN
-272 LLDSGQNICQS
+272 LSQS

-288 GTQVI
+288 GTQLA

-327 AIGAPHTSS
+327 DIGAPNTSS

-354 ALVLMAAS
+354 ALVLIAAS

-379 DAIRHHGQHFKTP
+379 DAVRHHDQHFKTP

-406 LTFVYPGVGTVYANM
+406 LAFVYPGVGTVYANM

-436 EREGDLSAMLQSPQ
+436 EREGDLSAMLQSSQ
-450 IYAADVKTAA
+450 IYAENIKNAA
-460 GMNLSQQAISG
+460 SMSLSQQAISG

-484 VFNIKPKI
+484 VFNIKPKM

-509 WQTPHGMINAT
+509 WQTPHAMINAT

-556 RADSN
+556 RADSH

-588 ETSCKALLAKLG
+588 EASCKALLAKLG

-656 AQTAPVT
+656 AQTAPVI
-663 VDSHSIGR
+663 VDSNSIGR

-773 LSSAVS
+773 LSSAVL
-779 PEGEPQ
+779 PEGEPL

>member
-82 TVHRPTAHEPKE
+82 TVHVPTTHEPKE
-94 HEPSVYEQRSLTA
+94 HEPSMHEQRSLTA

-120 LVELKF
+120 LVELTF
-126 NDGNLPQSL
+126 NDANLPQSL

-160 NETTDVANAAVENA
+160 NDTTGVANA

-189 AQTVQHQTIANT
+189 AQTVQHQTVANT

-223 LKGTTDIKQTNN
+223 LHDTTDIKQTND
-235 TNHQAGY
+235 TNHQTGY

-259 KNIAAT
+259 K
-265 TSNPADT
+265 TSHQADESRN
-272 LLDSGQNICQS
+272 LNQS

-288 GTQVI
+288 GTQLA
-293 APKALVDEN
+293 APKALVNEN

-308 SSDSINELK
+308 SGDSIDSLIAQVLQLVNTLENSVGFHAEYLK
-317 AKLFQLLSSL
+317 A
-327 AIGAPHTSS
+327 
-336 ASHQLTFWF
+336 WF
-345 ERYDANAPL
+345 EHYDANAPL

-362 SDDLKLEAKAM
+362 IDDLKLEAKAM
-373 LTALEN
+373 LTALES

-406 LTFVYPGVGTVYANM
+406 LTFVYPGVGTVYAQM

-484 VFNIKPKI
+484 VFNIKPKM

-509 WQTPHGMINAT
+509 WQTPHAMINAT

-544 DDEAIVWNSFVV
+544 DNEAIVWNSFVV
-556 RADSN
+556 RADSH

-588 ETSCKALLAKLG
+588 ETSCKALLATLG

-634 EALKPKALKAAAQD
+634 EALEPEALKAAAQD

-679 PLDFSALIHNA
+679 PLDFSALIQNA

>member
-1 MNLAPPLATTHSGQ
+1 VNLAPPLATTHSGQ

-82 TVHRPTAHEPKE
+82 TVHVPTTHEPKE
-94 HEPSVYEQRSLTA
+94 HEPSMHEQRSLTA

-120 LVELKF
+120 LVELTF
-126 NDGNLPQSL
+126 NDANLPQSL

-160 NETTDVANAAVENA
+160 NDTTGVANA

-189 AQTVQHQTIANT
+189 AQTVQHQTVANT

-223 LKGTTDIKQTNN
+223 LHDTTDIKQTND

-259 KNIAAT
+259 K
-265 TSNPADT
+265 TSSQTDESRHLN
-272 LLDSGQNICQS
+272 QS
-283 LVLTQ
+283 IVLTQ

-308 SSDSINELK
+308 SADNIDALIAQVLQLVNTLENGAGTLENGAGLHAESLK
-317 AKLFQLLSSL
+317 
-327 AIGAPHTSS
+327 P
-336 ASHQLTFWF
+336 WF

-362 SDDLKLEAKAM
+362 IDDLKLEANAM

-379 DAIRHHGQHFKTP
+379 HAVRHQGQAFKTP

-421 FNNLHEYFPALYHQL
+421 FNNLHEYFPTLYHQL

-460 GMNLSQQAISG
+460 GMSLSQQAISG

-484 VFNIKPKI
+484 AFNIKPKM

-509 WQTPHGMINAT
+509 WQTPHAMINAT

-544 DDEAIVWNSFVV
+544 DDEAMVWNSFVV

-588 ETSCKALLAKLG
+588 ETSCKALLASLG

-648 LPIRFISA
+648 SSIRFISA
-656 AQTAPVT
+656 AQTAPVI

-679 PLDFSALIHNA
+679 PLDFSALIQNA

>member
-1 MNLAPPLATTHSGQ
+1 MNLAHPLATTHNGQ
-15 VETSIADTAN
+15 AETSIADTAN
-25 VDKAIADTVITEKLA
+25 ADKSA

-53 NLDSHSAQVLG
+53 NLSPHSVQVLG

-82 TVHRPTAHEPKE
+82 TVHGPTAHEPKV
-94 HEPSVYEQRSLTA
+94 HEPSVNEQSSLTA

-160 NETTDVANAAVENA
+160 NEVTGIANAAVENA

-189 AQTVQHQTIANT
+189 AQTVQHQTVANT

-223 LKGTTDIKQTNN
+223 LKGTTDIKQTND
-235 TNHQAGY
+235 TNQQTGY
-242 WFSDQ
+242 WFSGQ

-259 KNIAAT
+259 K
-265 TSNPADT
+265 TSHQADESRN
-272 LLDSGQNICQS
+272 LNQS

-288 GTQVI
+288 GTQLA

-308 SSDSINELK
+308 SGDSINELK

-327 AIGAPHTSS
+327 DIGALDTSF
-336 ASHQLTFWF
+336 ASHQLAFWF

-373 LTALEN
+373 LTALES

-460 GMNLSQQAISG
+460 GMSLSQQAISG

-484 VFNIKPKI
+484 VFNIKPKM

-509 WQTPHGMINAT
+509 WQTPHAMINAT

-544 DDEAIVWNSFVV
+544 DNEAIVWNSFVV
-556 RADSN
+556 RADSH

-588 ETSCKALLAKLG
+588 EASCKALLATLG

-634 EALKPKALKAAAQD
+634 EALKPKALKAAAQN

-671 AIADTFCS
+671 AIANTFCS

-717 HASQS
+717 HACQHSGQHQS
-722 TANAATAAI
+722 TAKEATAAI

-773 LSSAVS
+773 LSSAVL

>member
-74 CAADANQS
+74 CAANANQS
-82 TVHRPTAHEPKE
+82 SVH
-94 HEPSVYEQRSLTA
+94 EQSSLTA

-160 NETTDVANAAVENA
+160 NETTDVENA

-189 AQTVQHQTIANT
+189 AQTVQHQTVANT

-223 LKGTTDIKQTNN
+223 LKGTTDIKQTND
-235 TNHQAGY
+235 TNHQTGY

-259 KNIAAT
+259 K
-265 TSNPADT
+265 TSHQADESRN
-272 LLDSGQNICQS
+272 LSQS

-288 GTQVI
+288 GTQLA

-308 SSDSINELK
+308 SGDSINELK

-327 AIGAPHTSS
+327 DIGAPDTSF
-336 ASHQLTFWF
+336 ASHQLAFWF

-362 SDDLKLEAKAM
+362 IDDLKLEAKAM

-484 VFNIKPKI
+484 VFNIKPKM

-509 WQTPHGMINAT
+509 WQTPHAMINAT

-556 RADSN
+556 RADSH

-588 ETSCKALLAKLG
+588 EASCKALLAKLG

-656 AQTAPVT
+656 AQTAPVI

-679 PLDFSALIHNA
+679 PLDFSALIQNA

-773 LSSAVS
+773 LSSAVL

>member
-1 MNLAPPLATTHSGQ
+1 MNLAHTLATLHSGQ
-15 VETSIADTAN
+15 TETPIADTA
-25 VDKAIADTVITEKLA
+25 ITEKLA

-53 NLDSHSAQVLG
+53 NLDSHSAQVLE
-64 TFTERERVQI
+64 TFAERERVQI
-74 CAADANQS
+74 CALDAAPS
-82 TVHRPTAHEPKE
+82 TTQEPAAHEPKV
-94 HEPSVYEQRSLTA
+94 HEPSVYEQSSLTA

-126 NDGNLPQSL
+126 NDGNLPQPLTQSL

-160 NETTDVANAAVENA
+160 NEATSGENATVANTEAVANT
-174 ATVANAALAAAKRSP
+174 ATVANAALAAAKRNP
-189 AQTVQHQTIANT
+189 AQTVQHQLIANT

-216 AARTQAP
+216 AARTEAP
-223 LKGTTDIKQTNN
+223 LYGKEGENQQT
-235 TNHQAGY
+235 GY

-259 KNIAAT
+259 K
-265 TSNPADT
+265 TSNQTDESRH
-272 LLDSGQNICQS
+272 LNQS
-283 LVLTQ
+283 IVLTQ
-288 GTQVI
+288 GTQLT

-308 SSDSINELK
+308 SGDNIDSLIAQVLQLVNTVENGAGLHADFRAEQLK
-317 AKLFQLLSSL
+317 
-327 AIGAPHTSS
+327 PC
-336 ASHQLTFWF
+336 F

-362 SDDLKLEAKAM
+362 IDDLKLEAKAM
-373 LTALEN
+373 LSALEN
-379 DAIRHHGQHFKTP
+379 DAVRHHGQHFKTP

-436 EREGDLSAMLQSPQ
+436 EREGDLSAMLQSSQ

-460 GMNLSQQAISG
+460 GMSLSQQAISG

-484 VFNIKPKI
+484 VFNIKPKM

-537 RRAWQLA
+537 RRAWQLK
-544 DDEAIVWNSFVV
+544 DNESIVWNSFVV
-556 RADSN
+556 RADSK

-566 LPEFPRAYLAITQGD
+566 LPEFPRAYLAIIQGD

-609 TAMHTAPAMLVHGQ
+609 TAMHTAPALLVHGQ
-623 VQDFYTQALKP
+623 VQDFYTQAVKP
-634 EALKPKALKAAAQD
+634 EALKPKALEAAAHGS
-648 LPIRFISA
+648 PIRFISA

-679 PLDFSALIHNA
+679 PLDFSALIQNA

-717 HASQS
+717 HAGQS
-722 TANAATAAI
+722 TENATTVAI
-731 ACNAKGADAITSLL
+731 ACNAKGADVITSLL

-779 PEGEPQ
+779 PKGEPL

>member
-1 MNLAPPLATTHSGQ
+1 MNLAHPLATTHSGPA
-15 VETSIADTAN
+15 ETAIADTAM
-25 VDKAIADTVITEKLA
+25 TEKLA

-53 NLDSHSAQVLG
+53 NLDSHSAQILG
-64 TFTERERVQI
+64 TFAERERVQI

-82 TVHRPTAHEPKE
+82 TVHVPTAHEPRGHK
-94 HEPSVYEQRSLTA
+94 PSVHEQRSLTA

-126 NDGNLPQSL
+126 NDGNLPQPLTQSL

-160 NETTDVANAAVENA
+160 NQTTGVV
-174 ATVANAALAAAKRSP
+174 NAALVAAKRSP
-189 AQTVQHQTIANT
+189 AQTIQHQLVANT
-201 LNEAFVALRQ
+201 LNGAFVALRQ

-223 LKGTTDIKQTNN
+223 LHGKEGENNQT
-235 TNHQAGY
+235 GY

-247 HQARVLCLNLVA
+247 HQARVLCLNLVT
-259 KNIAAT
+259 KNLAAT

-272 LLDSGQNICQS
+272 LLDSGQDICQS

-308 SSDSINELK
+308 SADNIDSLIAQVLQLVNTLENGVGFHAEYLK
-317 AKLFQLLSSL
+317 
-327 AIGAPHTSS
+327 P
-336 ASHQLTFWF
+336 WF

-362 SDDLKLEAKAM
+362 IDDLKLEAKAM
-373 LTALEN
+373 LSALES
-379 DAIRHHGQHFKTP
+379 DAVRHHGQHFKTP

-450 IYAADVKTAA
+450 IYAENIKTAA
-460 GMNLSQQAISG
+460 SMSLSQQAISG

-484 VFNIKPKI
+484 VFNIKPKM

-509 WQTPHGMINAT
+509 WQTPHAMINAT

-537 RRAWQLA
+537 RRAWQLK
-544 DDEAIVWNSFVV
+544 DNESIVWNSFVV

-566 LPEFPRAYLAITQGD
+566 LPEFPRAYLAIIQGD

-623 VQDFYTQALKP
+623 VQDFYTQAVKP
-634 EALKPKALKAAAQD
+634 EALKPKALEAAAHGS
-648 LPIRFISA
+648 PIRFISA

-679 PLDFSALIHNA
+679 PLDFSALIQNA
-690 TEQGARLF
+690 TKQGARLF

-717 HASQS
+717 HAGQS
-722 TANAATAAI
+722 TANEATAAI

-779 PEGEPQ
+779 PKGEPL

>member
-1 MNLAPPLATTHSGQ
+1 MNLASPLATT
-15 VETSIADTAN
+15 N
-25 VDKAIADTVITEKLA
+25 NA
-40 KPLRIAVLLGDAV
+40 KPLRIAVLLGDAL
-53 NLDSHSAQVLG
+53 NLSSHSAQVLG
-64 TFTERERVQI
+64 MFAERESVQI
-74 CAADANQS
+74 CALDADQS
-82 TVHRPTAHEPKE
+82 TGHGSTAHEPRI
-94 HEPSVYEQRSLTA
+94 HEPTSHETRVHEQQSLTA
-107 LLGQATTAIEQGK
+107 LLGQAVTAIEQGK
-120 LVELKF
+120 LVELIF
-126 NDGNLPQSL
+126 NDGNLPQPLTQSL

-160 NETTDVANAAVENA
+160 NGATSGVNAAVANTEAVANTAAVANAAA
-174 ATVANAALAAAKRSP
+174 VANKALVAAKRNP
-189 AQTVQHQTIANT
+189 AQTVQYQMVANT

-211 GVTAL
+211 GITAL
-216 AARTQAP
+216 AARTLVP
-223 LKGTTDIKQTNN
+223 LYGKEGKNQQT
-235 TNHQAGY
+235 GY

-259 KNIAAT
+259 K
-265 TSNPADT
+265 TSSQTDESRHLN
-272 LLDSGQNICQS
+272 QS
-283 LVLTQ
+283 IVLTQ

-308 SSDSINELK
+308 SADNIDSLIAQVLRLVNTVENGAGTLENGAGFYAEYLK
-317 AKLFQLLSSL
+317 
-327 AIGAPHTSS
+327 P
-336 ASHQLTFWF
+336 WF
-345 ERYDANAPL
+345 ERYDANAAL

-362 SDDLKLEAKAM
+362 IDDLKLEAKAM
-373 LTALEN
+373 LTALES
-379 DAIRHHGQHFKTP
+379 DAVRHQGQHFKTP

-460 GMNLSQQAISG
+460 GMSLSQQAISG

-484 VFNIKPKI
+484 VFNIKPKM

-509 WQTPHGMINAT
+509 WQTPHAMINAT

-537 RRAWQLA
+537 RRAWQLK
-544 DDEAIVWNSFVV
+544 DNESIVWNSFVV
-556 RADSN
+556 RADSH

-623 VQDFYTQALKP
+623 VQDFYTQALRPEALKP
-634 EALKPKALKAAAQD
+634 EALKPKALEAAAHGS
-648 LPIRFISA
+648 PIRFISA

-679 PLDFSALIHNA
+679 PLDFSALIQNA
-690 TEQGARLF
+690 TKQGARLF

-717 HASQS
+717 HDAGQS
-722 TANAATAAI
+722 TENATTAAI

-779 PEGEPQ
+779 PQGEPQ

>member
-1 MNLAPPLATTHSGQ
+1 MNLASPLATT
-15 VETSIADTAN
+15 N
-25 VDKAIADTVITEKLA
+25 NA
-40 KPLRIAVLLGDAV
+40 KPLRIAVLLGDAL

-64 TFTERERVQI
+64 TFAEHESVQI
-74 CAADANQS
+74 CALDADQS
-82 TVHRPTAHEPKE
+82 PAHEPTAHEP
-94 HEPSVYEQRSLTA
+94 SVHKQQSLTA
-107 LLGQATTAIEQGK
+107 LLSQAVAAIEQGK

-135 YLLDGLRAAKLRLH
+135 YLLDGLTAAKLRLH

-154 AGFAAG
+154 AGFAASNRATNG
-160 NETTDVANAAVENA
+160 VSAGVANTEAVANAAA
-174 ATVANAALAAAKRSP
+174 VANKALGAAKRNP
-189 AQTVQHQTIANT
+189 AQTVQHQMVANT
-201 LNEAFVALRQ
+201 LNEACIALRQ

-223 LKGTTDIKQTNN
+223 LYGKEGENQQT
-235 TNHQAGY
+235 GY

-247 HQARVLCLNLVA
+247 HQSRVLCLNFVA
-259 KNIAAT
+259 K
-265 TSNPADT
+265 TSSQTDESRHLN
-272 LLDSGQNICQS
+272 QS
-283 LVLTQ
+283 IVLTQ
-288 GTQVI
+288 GSQVI

-308 SSDSINELK
+308 SGDSINELK

-327 AIGAPHTSS
+327 EIGALNTSF
-336 ASHQLTFWF
+336 ASHQLAFWF

-354 ALVLMAAS
+354 ALVLMAVS
-362 SDDLKLEAKAM
+362 IDDLKLEAKAM

-379 DAIRHHGQHFKTP
+379 DAVRHHGQAFKTP

-460 GMNLSQQAISG
+460 GMSLSQQAISG

-484 VFNIKPKI
+484 VFNIKPKM

-504 ASLDV
+504 ASLNV
-509 WQTPHGMINAT
+509 WQTPHAMINAT

-537 RRAWQLA
+537 RRAWQLK
-544 DDEAIVWNSFVV
+544 DNESIVWNSFVV
-556 RADSN
+556 RADSH

-588 ETSCKALLAKLG
+588 ETSCKALLATLG

-634 EALKPKALKAAAQD
+634 EALKAAAQD
-648 LPIRFISA
+648 SPIRFISA
-656 AQTAPVT
+656 AQTAPVA

-679 PLDFSALIHNA
+679 PLDFSALIQNA

-711 DKISHA
+711 DKIGHA
-717 HASQS
+717 HAGQS

-760 APLIQPL
+760 APLIKPL
-767 SANAAP
+767 SANPAP
-773 LSSAVS
+773 LSSAVL
-779 PEGEPQ
+779 PQGEPQ

>member
-1 MNLAPPLATTHSGQ
+1 MNLTPPLATTHNGQ
-15 VETSIADTAN
+15 AETSIAD
-25 VDKAIADTVITEKLA
+25 KSA

-74 CAADANQS
+74 CAANANQS
-82 TVHRPTAHEPKE
+82 SVH
-94 HEPSVYEQRSLTA
+94 EQSSLNA

-126 NDGNLPQSL
+126 NDGNQPQPLTQSL
-135 YLLDGLRAAKLRLH
+135 YLLDGLTAAKLRLH
-149 AHAFI
+149 AHGFI
-154 AGFAAG
+154 AGFAAS
-160 NETTDVANAAVENA
+160 NEATNGVNAAVANAAA
-174 ATVANAALAAAKRSP
+174 VANKALGAAKRNP
-189 AQTVQHQTIANT
+189 AQAVQHQLVANT
-201 LNEAFVALRQ
+201 LNEACIALRQ

-216 AARTQAP
+216 AARTLVP
-223 LKGTTDIKQTNN
+223 LYDKEGRNQQT
-235 TNHQAGY
+235 GY

-259 KNIAAT
+259 K
-265 TSNPADT
+265 TSSQTDESRHLN
-272 LLDSGQNICQS
+272 QS
-283 LVLTQ
+283 IVLTQ

-293 APKALVDEN
+293 APKTLVDKN

-308 SSDSINELK
+308 SGDSINELK
-317 AKLFQLLSSL
+317 AKLFQLLSSPD
-327 AIGAPHTSS
+327 IGAPDTSF
-336 ASHQLTFWF
+336 ALHQLAFWF

-379 DAIRHHGQHFKTP
+379 DAVCHHGQHFKTP

-460 GMNLSQQAISG
+460 GMSLSQQAISG

-484 VFNIKPKI
+484 VFNIQPKM

-509 WQTPHGMINAT
+509 WQTPHAMINAT

-537 RRAWQLA
+537 RRTWQLA
-544 DDEAIVWNSFVV
+544 DNEAIVWNSFVV
-556 RADSN
+556 RADSH

-588 ETSCKALLAKLG
+588 ETSCKALLASLG

-656 AQTAPVT
+656 AQTAPVI

-679 PLDFSALIHNA
+679 PLDFSALIQNA

-717 HASQS
+717 HARQS

-767 SANAAP
+767 SANAAH

>member
-1 MNLAPPLATTHSGQ
+1 MNLASPLATT
-15 VETSIADTAN
+15 N
-25 VDKAIADTVITEKLA
+25 NA
-40 KPLRIAVLLGDAV
+40 KPLRIAVLLGDAL
-53 NLDSHSAQVLG
+53 NLDSHSAQILG
-64 TFTERERVQI
+64 SFAERESVQI
-74 CAADANQS
+74 CALDADQS
-82 TVHRPTAHEPKE
+82 PAHEPIV
-94 HEPSVYEQRSLTA
+94 HEQRSLTA
-107 LLGQATTAIEQGK
+107 LLSQAVTALEQGK

-126 NDGNLPQSL
+126 NDGNQPQPLTQSL
-135 YLLDGLRAAKLRLH
+135 YLLDGLTAAKLRLH
-149 AHAFI
+149 AHGFI

-160 NETTDVANAAVENA
+160 NEATNGVNAAVANAAA
-174 ATVANAALAAAKRSP
+174 VANKALGAAKRNP
-189 AQTVQHQTIANT
+189 AQAVQHQLVANT
-201 LNEAFVALRQ
+201 LNEACIALRQ

-216 AARTQAP
+216 AARTLVP
-223 LKGTTDIKQTNN
+223 LYDKEGRNQQT
-235 TNHQAGY
+235 GY

-259 KNIAAT
+259 K
-265 TSNPADT
+265 TSSQTDESRHLN
-272 LLDSGQNICQS
+272 QS
-283 LVLTQ
+283 IVLTQ
-288 GTQVI
+288 GTLVI
-293 APKALVDEN
+293 APKALVDKN

-308 SSDSINELK
+308 SGDSINELK

-327 AIGAPHTSS
+327 EIGALNTSF
-336 ASHQLTFWF
+336 ASNQLAFWF

-362 SDDLKLEAKAM
+362 IDDLKLEANAI
-373 LTALEN
+373 LAALEN
-379 DAIRHHGQHFKTP
+379 DAVRHQGQAFKTP

-421 FNNLHEYFPALYHQL
+421 FNNLHEYFPTLYHQL

-460 GMNLSQQAISG
+460 GMSLSQQAISG

-484 VFNIKPKI
+484 VFNIQPKM

-504 ASLDV
+504 ASLNV
-509 WQTPHGMINAT
+509 WQTPHAMINAT

-556 RADSN
+556 RSGSH

-588 ETSCKALLAKLG
+588 ETSCKALLATLG

>member
-1 MNLAPPLATTHSGQ
+1 MNLAHTLATLHSGQ
-15 VETSIADTAN
+15 TETAIADTA
-25 VDKAIADTVITEKLA
+25 ITEKLA

-53 NLDSHSAQVLG
+53 NLDSHSAQVLE
-64 TFTERERVQI
+64 TFAERESVQI
-74 CAADANQS
+74 CAANADQS
-82 TVHRPTAHEPKE
+82 PAHEPTVHGPTVLESKM
-94 HEPSVYEQRSLTA
+94 HKPSVHEQSVPEQRSLTA

-126 NDGNLPQSL
+126 NDGNQPQPLTQSL

-160 NETTDVANAAVENA
+160 NEATGGANAGVANAAA
-174 ATVANAALAAAKRSP
+174 VANAALVAAKRSP
-189 AQTVQHQTIANT
+189 AQTVQHQLVANT

-223 LKGTTDIKQTNN
+223 LKGTTDIKQTND
-235 TNHQAGY
+235 TNHQTGY

-247 HQARVLCLNLVA
+247 HQARVLCLNLVT
-259 KNIAAT
+259 KNLAAT

-272 LLDSGQNICQS
+272 LLDSGQDICQS

-308 SSDSINELK
+308 SADNIDSLIAQVLQLVNTLENGVGFHADFRAEQLK
-317 AKLFQLLSSL
+317 
-327 AIGAPHTSS
+327 PC
-336 ASHQLTFWF
+336 F

-362 SDDLKLEAKAM
+362 IDDLKLEANAM
-373 LTALEN
+373 LAALEN
-379 DAIRHHGQHFKTP
+379 DAVRHQGQAFKTP
-392 AGSCFTAKPLGDAG
+392 AGSCFTAKPLRDAG

-436 EREGDLSAMLQSPQ
+436 EREGDLSAMLQSSQ

-460 GMNLSQQAISG
+460 SMSLSQQAISG

-484 VFNIKPKI
+484 VFNIKPKM

-509 WQTPHGMINAT
+509 WQTPHAMIKAT

-537 RRAWQLA
+537 RRAWQLK
-544 DDEAIVWNSFVV
+544 DNESIVWNSFVV
-556 RADSN
+556 RTDSN

-566 LPEFPRAYLAITQGD
+566 LPEFPRAYLAIIQGD

-634 EALKPKALKAAAQD
+634 EAQD
-648 LPIRFISA
+648 SPIRFISA

-679 PLDFSALIHNA
+679 PLDFSALIQNA

-717 HASQS
+717 HAGQS
-722 TANAATAAI
+722 TVNEATAAI

-760 APLIQPL
+760 ASLMQPL

-779 PEGEPQ
+779 PKGEPL

>member
-1 MNLAPPLATTHSGQ
+1 MNLAHTLATLHSGQ
-15 VETSIADTAN
+15 TETSIADTAM
-25 VDKAIADTVITEKLA
+25 TEKLA

-53 NLDSHSAQVLG
+53 NLSPHSAQVLG
-64 TFTERERVQI
+64 TFAERERVQI
-74 CAADANQS
+74 CAANAKQS
-82 TVHRPTAHEPKE
+82 TAHEPSVHGPTVHESKM
-94 HEPSVYEQRSLTA
+94 HEPSVHEQRSLTA

-126 NDGNLPQSL
+126 NDGNLPQPLTQSL

-160 NETTDVANAAVENA
+160 NQTTGVV
-174 ATVANAALAAAKRSP
+174 NAALVAAKRSP
-189 AQTVQHQTIANT
+189 AQTIQHQLVANT
-201 LNEAFVALRQ
+201 LNGAFVALRQ

-223 LKGTTDIKQTNN
+223 LHGKEGENNQT
-235 TNHQAGY
+235 GY

-247 HQARVLCLNLVA
+247 HQARVLCLNLVT
-259 KNIAAT
+259 KNLAAT

-272 LLDSGQNICQS
+272 LLDSGQDICQS

-308 SSDSINELK
+308 SADNIDSLIAQVLQLVNTLENGVGFRADFRAEQLK
-317 AKLFQLLSSL
+317 
-327 AIGAPHTSS
+327 P
-336 ASHQLTFWF
+336 WF

-373 LTALEN
+373 LMALES
-379 DAIRHHGQHFKTP
+379 DAVRHHGQHFKTP

-450 IYAADVKTAA
+450 IYAENIKTAA
-460 GMNLSQQAISG
+460 SMSLSQQAISG

-484 VFNIKPKI
+484 VFNIKPKM

-509 WQTPHGMINAT
+509 WQTPHAMINAT

-537 RRAWQLA
+537 RRAWQLK
-544 DDEAIVWNSFVV
+544 DNESIVWNSFVV
-556 RADSN
+556 RADSK

-566 LPEFPRAYLAITQGD
+566 LPEFPRAYLAIIQGD

-623 VQDFYTQALKP
+623 VQDFYTQAVKP
-634 EALKPKALKAAAQD
+634 EALKPKALEAAAHGS
-648 LPIRFISA
+648 PIRFISA

-679 PLDFSALIHNA
+679 PLDFSALIQNA
-690 TEQGARLF
+690 TKQGARLF

-717 HASQS
+717 HAGQS
-722 TANAATAAI
+722 TANEATAAI

-779 PEGEPQ
+779 PKGEPL

>member
-1 MNLAPPLATTHSGQ
+1 MNLASPLATT
-15 VETSIADTAN
+15 N
-25 VDKAIADTVITEKLA
+25 NA
-40 KPLRIAVLLGDAV
+40 KPLRIAVLLGDAL

-64 TFTERERVQI
+64 RFAEHERVQI
-74 CAADANQS
+74 CALDADQS
-82 TVHRPTAHEPKE
+82 TLHGPTSHEPRVHE
-94 HEPSVYEQRSLTA
+94 QTSHEPSMYEPRSLTV
-107 LLGQATTAIEQGK
+107 LLSQAVAAIEQGK
-120 LVELKF
+120 LVELIF

-135 YLLDGLRAAKLRLH
+135 YLLDGLIAAKLRLH

-160 NETTDVANAAVENA
+160 NGATGDVNAAVANAAA
-174 ATVANAALAAAKRSP
+174 VANKALGAAKRNP
-189 AQTVQHQTIANT
+189 AQTVQHQMVANT
-201 LNEAFVALRQ
+201 LNEACIALRQ

-223 LKGTTDIKQTNN
+223 LYGKEGENQQT
-235 TNHQAGY
+235 GY

-247 HQARVLCLNLVA
+247 HQARVLCLNFVA
-259 KNIAAT
+259 K
-265 TSNPADT
+265 TSSQTDESRHLN
-272 LLDSGQNICQS
+272 QS
-283 LVLTQ
+283 IVLTQ
-288 GTQVI
+288 GSQVI

-308 SSDSINELK
+308 SGDSINELK

-327 AIGAPHTSS
+327 EIGALNTSF
-336 ASHQLTFWF
+336 ASHQLAFWF
-345 ERYDANAPL
+345 ERYNANAPL

-362 SDDLKLEAKAM
+362 IDDLKLEANAM
-373 LTALEN
+373 LAALEN
-379 DAIRHHGQHFKTP
+379 DAVRHQGQAFKTP

-436 EREGDLSAMLQSPQ
+436 EREGDLSAMLQSPL
-450 IYAADVKTAA
+450 IYAADVKAA
-460 GMNLSQQAISG
+460 ADMSLSQQAISG

-484 VFNIKPKI
+484 VFNIKPKM

-504 ASLDV
+504 ASLNV
-509 WQTPHGMINAT
+509 WQTPHAMINTT

-537 RRAWQLA
+537 RRAWQLK
-544 DDEAIVWNSFVV
+544 DNEAIVWNSFVV

-634 EALKPKALKAAAQD
+634 EVLKPKALEAAAHGS
-648 LPIRFISA
+648 LIRFISA
-656 AQTAPVT
+656 AQTAPVA

-679 PLDFSALIHNA
+679 PLDFSALIQNA

-711 DKISHA
+711 DKIGHA
-717 HASQS
+717 HAGQS

-767 SANAAP
+767 NANAAP

-779 PEGEPQ
+779 PQGEPQ